1 MSEDC
6 GGSGLT
12 SLAPDAKQIYGKAR
26 FQSGDDMNAPIKA
39 AEPRRLY
46 QQIADQIRGLI
57 QGGHFSPGDRLPA
70 ERDLA
75 QQLGVSRPSLRE
87 ALIALEIEGS
97 VEIRMG
103 SGIYITAESER
114 RPSHT
119 SSMGESPIELMEARA
134 AVEGTVALAAA
145 ARISPEGLKLLRE
158 TLDAMRVEIEAGRKP
173 LDQDRLFHL
182 TIAAEGGNS
191 VLTHIIGDL
200 FDERHSPI
208 SAQLRTRFETPETWH
223 LALVEHEA
231 ILTALQA
238 RDPLLVQAMMHAHL
252 EQSKR
257 RWMEN
262 EPR

>member
-1 MSEDC
+1 
-6 GGSGLT
+6 
-12 SLAPDAKQIYGKAR
+12 
-26 FQSGDDMNAPIKA
+26 MNAPIKA
-39 AEPRRLY
+39 TEPRRLY

-57 QGGHFSPGDRLPA
+57 QGGHFAAGDRLPA

-103 SGIYITAESER
+103 SGIYITAETER
-114 RPSHT
+114 RPLQT
-119 SSMGESPIELMEARA
+119 GSMGESPIELMEARA

-145 ARISPEGLKLLRE
+145 ARISQEGLTLLRQ
-158 TLDAMRVEIEAGRKP
+158 TLDAMRAEIEAGRKP

-191 VLTHIIGDL
+191 VLAQIVGDL

-208 SAQLRTRFETPETWH
+208 SAKLRTRFETPETWH
-223 LALVEHEA
+223 LALREHEA

>member
-1 MSEDC
+1 
-6 GGSGLT
+6 
-12 SLAPDAKQIYGKAR
+12 
-26 FQSGDDMNAPIKA
+26 MNGPIKA

-46 QQIADQIRGLI
+46 QQIADQIRTLI
-57 QGGHFSPGDRLPA
+57 QGGHFAPGARLPA

-103 SGIYITAESER
+103 SGIYITAEAER
-114 RPSHT
+114 RPWQT
-119 SSMGESPIELMEARA
+119 GSMGESPVELMEARA
-134 AVEGTVALAAA
+134 AVEGTVTLAAA
-145 ARISPEGLKLLRE
+145 ARVTAEGLKLLRE
-158 TLDAMRVEIEAGRKP
+158 TLEAMRIEIEAGRKP

-182 TIAAEGGNS
+182 TIAGQCGNS
-191 VLTHIIGDL
+191 VLAHIVGDL

-208 SAQLRTRFETPETWH
+208 SAQIRTRFETPETWH
-223 LALVEHEA
+223 HALREHEA
-231 ILTALQA
+231 IYAALEA
-238 RDPLLVQAMMHAHL
+238 RDPLLAQAMMHAHL
-252 EQSKR
+252 EESKR

>member
-1 MSEDC
+1 
-6 GGSGLT
+6 
-12 SLAPDAKQIYGKAR
+12 
-26 FQSGDDMNAPIKA
+26 MNGPIKA

-46 QQIADQIRGLI
+46 QQIADQIRTLI
-57 QGGHFSPGDRLPA
+57 QGGHFTPGARLPA

-103 SGIYITAESER
+103 SGIYITAEPER
-114 RPSHT
+114 RPWQT
-119 SSMGESPIELMEARA
+119 GSMGESPVELMEARA

-145 ARISPEGLKLLRE
+145 ARITPEGLKLLRE

-182 TIAAEGGNS
+182 TIAGLSGNS
-191 VLTHIIGDL
+191 VLAHIVSDM
-200 FDERHSPI
+200 FDERHSPL
-208 SAQLRTRFETPETWH
+208 SAQIRARFETPETWH
-223 LALVEHEA
+223 CALHEHEA
-231 ILTALQA
+231 IYAALEA
-238 RDPLLVQAMMHAHL
+238 RDPLLAQAMMHAHL
-252 EQSKR
+252 EESRR